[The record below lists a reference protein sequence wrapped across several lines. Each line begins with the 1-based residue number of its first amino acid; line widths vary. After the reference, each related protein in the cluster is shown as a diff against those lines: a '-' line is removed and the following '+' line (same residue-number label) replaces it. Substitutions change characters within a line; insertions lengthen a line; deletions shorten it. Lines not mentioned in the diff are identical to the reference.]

1 MCVCVCETHL
11 HVLRV
16 FEVWSDSN
24 QAISPWEWGGIMCGM
39 YFQFVVCVLG
49 HNNHCMVTMSTIIA
63 HVWYLATMYPQ
74 DLESSKLI
82 LL

>member
-24 QAISPWEWGGIMCGM
+24 QAISLWEWGELGVGCS
-39 YFQFVVCVLG
+39 FSLWCV
-49 HNNHCMVTMSTIIA
+49 
-63 HVWYLATMYPQ
+63 Y
-74 DLESSKLI
+74 
-82 LL
+82 